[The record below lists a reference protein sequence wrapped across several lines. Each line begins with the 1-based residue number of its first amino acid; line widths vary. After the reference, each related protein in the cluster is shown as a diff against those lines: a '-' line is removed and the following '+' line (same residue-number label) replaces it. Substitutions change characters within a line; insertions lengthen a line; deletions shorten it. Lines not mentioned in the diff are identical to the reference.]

1 MVNITTMSKKNY
13 TVSTIY
19 SARTRLA
26 LNLKRLRAERSWSQE
41 QLAFEARLDRSFI
54 AHVERGARNISL
66 DNLEKLAL
74 AFGISMGKLLDEED
88 AAL

>member
-1 MVNITTMSKKNY
+1 MVNITTMSKNNY

-74 AFGISMGKLLDEED
+74 AFGISMGKLLDEEY

>member
-1 MVNITTMSKKNY
+1 MSKKNY

>member
-1 MVNITTMSKKNY
+1 MVNITTMSKNNY